1 MLVKDETSTLTVQ
14 HNGFG
19 IFTAC
24 KEQCVQKS
32 QLLIIKVRSTRK
44 YLNSATKEFQS
55 TNKNPTRMFYVQVKH
70 KLPLECQRGESKRR
84 VCNIHCHVSIV
95 DI

>member
-24 KEQCVQKS
+24 KEQMCAES